1 MSSILPN
8 KSLVEGKIVSVR
20 KSADIDNF
28 SIVEIQPLQISSVE
42 GSANLL
48 GSGQEAATQSGQQA
62 NLHIHVSDEVSRQH
76 DLTPGKVISTQVR
89 KAPDNLF
96 VIPDSVKVLKT

>member
-8 KSLVEGKIVSVR
+8 KSLVEGKIVAVR

-28 SIVEIQPLQISSVE
+28 SVVEIQPSSISSVE

-48 GSGQEAATQSGQQA
+48 HSGQGTASPSGDQP
-62 NLHIHVSDEVSRQH
+62 NLHIHVSDEVSRQYG
-76 DLTPGKVISTQVR
+76 LTPGKILSAQVR
-89 KAPDNLF
+89 RAPDNLF
-96 VIPDSVKVLKT
+96 VIPDSVKITGS